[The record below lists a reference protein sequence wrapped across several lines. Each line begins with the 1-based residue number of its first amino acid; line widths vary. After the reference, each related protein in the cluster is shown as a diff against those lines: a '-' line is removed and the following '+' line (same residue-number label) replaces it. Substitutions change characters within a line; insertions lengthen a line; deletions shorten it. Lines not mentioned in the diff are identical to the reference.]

1 MQPLSK
7 YGHSLLKIPVRI
19 SSPVDPSFLWTGRFL
34 GDYVSLDQP
43 PSSPLPNLHIIA
55 RTHSL
60 GEPDIS
66 LSFNVLHCG
75 SGWAYI
81 TPGAGEVLTAPA
93 TFFSHWSYNLERLFG
108 FAISHA
114 FARQGGAIMHGAAFE
129 LDRQG
134 VLVLGLSHG
143 GKSTLSALALRVGA
157 RVVSDDTL
165 LASRDQEGHMRVEA
179 LRENLYLREPTQTLL
194 PDALQAGLRPAS
206 FRGEHRWVL
215 DRSSAASFTRS
226 VRPSTVLC
234 TTIDRRLKATQVR
247 PMAKADV
254 LTELMR
260 ASSPL
265 FLSPR
270 YPVERAAMLPVL
282 MGLAMSTSG
291 FRVRLGQDL
300 LANPDATFRRLL
312 DATGDR
318 GEFDDSEF

>member
-1 MQPLSK
+1 M
-7 YGHSLLKIPVRI
+7 HNTSLTIPVYI
-19 SSPVDPSFLWTGRFL
+19 EEGLTEPIFLWTGSFL
-34 GDYVSLDQP
+34 EDYISAKRQVEFPGASLR
-43 PSSPLPNLHIIA
+43 IIPHKG
-55 RTHSL
+55 RVCKFNTSL
-60 GEPDIS
+60 NTDVFRHGTGQV
-66 LSFNVLHCG
+66 FV
-75 SGWAYI
+75 
-81 TPGAGEVLTAPA
+81 TPGAGEVLTAPIA
-93 TFFSHWSYNLERLFG
+93 FLSRRSYALERLFG
-108 FAISHA
+108 YAVSHA
-114 FARQGGAIMHGAAFE
+114 FARRGGVVLHGAAFE
-129 LDRQG
+129 FGRRA
-134 VLVLGLSHG
+134 VLILGLSRG
-143 GKSTLSALALRVGA
+143 GKSTLSALAFRVGA

-165 LASRDQEGHMRVEA
+165 LASRDQEGHVRVEA
-179 LRENLYLREPTQTLL
+179 LREDLYLREPTQTLL
-194 PDALQAGLRPAS
+194 PDALRSGLRPAS

-215 DRSSAASFTRS
+215 DRSSAASFTRN

-247 PMAKADV
+247 PMAKAEV

-282 MGLAMSTSG
+282 MGLAMNTSG

>member
-1 MQPLSK
+1 VTRVDFVI
-7 YGHSLLKIPVRI
+7 LKIPVRI
-19 SSPVDPSFLWTGRFL
+19 TSPVDPSFLWTGRFL

-43 PSSPLPNLHIIA
+43 ADFPVPNLHIIA
-55 RTHSL
+55 RTHNL
-60 GEPDIS
+60 DEPNIG
-66 LSFNVLHCG
+66 LNFNVLHCG
-75 SGWAYI
+75 SGRAYI
-81 TPGAGEVLTAPA
+81 APGAGEVLMAPA
-93 TFFSHWSYNLERLFG
+93 TFFNHWSYNLERLFG
-108 FAISHA
+108 FAINHA
-114 FARQGGAIMHGAAFE
+114 LARQGGSIMHGAAFE
-129 LDRQG
+129 LNHRA
-134 VLVLGLSHG
+134 VLILGLSRG

-206 FRGEHRWVL
+206 FRGEHRWIL
-215 DRSSAASFTRS
+215 DRSITASFTRS
-226 VRPSTVLC
+226 VQPSTVLC

-260 ASSPL
+260 AASPL

-270 YPVERAAMLPVL
+270 YPVERAATLPVL
-282 MGLAMSTSG
+282 MGLAMNTSG

-300 LANPDATFRRLL
+300 LADPDATFHRLL

-318 GEFDDSEF
+318 GEFDDSE

>member
-1 MQPLSK
+1 
-7 YGHSLLKIPVRI
+7 
-19 SSPVDPSFLWTGRFL
+19 
-34 GDYVSLDQP
+34 
-43 PSSPLPNLHIIA
+43 
-55 RTHSL
+55 
-60 GEPDIS
+60 
-66 LSFNVLHCG
+66 
-75 SGWAYI
+75 
-81 TPGAGEVLTAPA
+81 
-93 TFFSHWSYNLERLFG
+93 
-108 FAISHA
+108 
-114 FARQGGAIMHGAAFE
+114 
-129 LDRQG
+129 
-134 VLVLGLSHG
+134 
-143 GKSTLSALALRVGA
+143 
-157 RVVSDDTL
+157 VVSDDTL

-206 FRGEHRWVL
+206 FRGEHRWIL
-215 DRSSAASFTRS
+215 DRSITASFTRS
-226 VRPSTVLC
+226 VQPSTVLC